1 MRRLF
6 IAATLAA
13 ALMAGVSFA
22 HGQKQ
27 TERYIPIG
35 QSPGV
40 SGKST
45 WIGTVQ
51 ATDPKARTITVAA
64 ADRRYT
70 VAVTERTLI
79 WLDRSRLRETALGGS
94 YSDLRPGRR
103 VEVKYGDAKGEGV
116 AEWIKVEMQAFP
128 ASSSLPARAR
138 AFRPAQADPLR

>member
-45 WIGTVQ
+45 WIGTVE

-70 VAVTERTLI
+70 VAVAERTLI
-79 WLDRSRLRETALGGS
+79 WLDRSRLKQTALGGS
-94 YSDLRPGRR
+94 YGDLQPGRR
-103 VEVKYGDAKGEGV
+103 VEVKYGNAGRAGI
-116 AEWIKVEMQAFP
+116 AEWIKVEM
-128 ASSSLPARAR
+128 
-138 AFRPAQADPLR
+138 

>member
-6 IAATLAA
+6 IATLVA

-22 HGQKQ
+22 HGQNQ

-45 WIGTVQ
+45 WIGTVE

-64 ADRRYT
+64 ADGRYT
-70 VAVTERTLI
+70 VTVTERTRI
-79 WLDRSRLRETALGGS
+79 WLDRSQLKQTALGGS
-94 YSDLRPGRR
+94 YGDLRPGRR
-103 VEVKYGDAKGEGV
+103 VEVKYGDAKGERI
-116 AEWIKVEMQAFP
+116 AEWIKVGM
-128 ASSSLPARAR
+128 
-138 AFRPAQADPLR
+138 